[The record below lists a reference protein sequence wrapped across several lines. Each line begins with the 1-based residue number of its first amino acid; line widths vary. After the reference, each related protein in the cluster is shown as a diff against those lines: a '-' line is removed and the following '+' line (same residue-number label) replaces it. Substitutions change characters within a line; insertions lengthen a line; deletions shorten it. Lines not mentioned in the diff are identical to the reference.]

1 MEKLVVSKHQAK
13 VDEKKKQVLD
23 KHLNFLVD
31 QTERY
36 SRMLAKDITRA
47 NLINDIS
54 TSENRKEKEIIINV
68 ENQTNT
74 MEIDETSK
82 KDNIETQEKSNIDID
97 KIEDDEEEDEDKNL
111 YQL

>member
-23 KHLNFLVD
+23 KHLNFLVG

-47 NLINDIS
+47 NSINNTSTLEKLENKKIS
-54 TSENRKEKEIIINV
+54 CKKKKRKRKR
-68 ENQTNT
+68 
-74 MEIDETSK
+74 K
-82 KDNIETQEKSNIDID
+82 KK
-97 KIEDDEEEDEDKNL
+97 KNKF
-111 YQL
+111 